1 MGDFLFNFTE
11 WLRSTFLVD
20 FALWISD
27 SSLSLWI
34 VTHFWA
40 IPIFQVI
47 HILSIAAGFGALL
60 MMSLRIFGMAGG
72 GRTIHQTTERFLPW
86 MWWALVFLTISGLLM
101 IVGEPVRELI
111 NPIFWFKM
119 ATIVVMLAVS
129 IGFMNAVRTK
139 AHAGGVDWTASAGTK
154 TGAFVLIVLWLII
167 MAGGRWIAYAPV

>member
-1 MGDFLFNFTE
+1 MGEILFQFTE
-11 WLRSTFLVD
+11 WLRGTFLVD

-27 SSLSLWI
+27 TSLSLWI

-72 GRTIHQTTERFLPW
+72 GRTIHETSDRFLPW
-86 MWWALVFLTISGLLM
+86 MWWAMVFLAISGLLM

-111 NPIFWFKM
+111 NPIFWIKM

-129 IGFMNAVRTK
+129 ILFMNSVRAK
-139 AHAGGVDWTASAGTK
+139 AHAGGVDWVASGGTK
-154 TGAFVLIVLWLII
+154 TGALVLIVLWLLI

>member
-72 GRTIHQTTERFLPW
+72 GRTIQQTTDRFLPW
-86 MWWALVFLTISGLLM
+86 MWWAMVMLAISGLFM
-101 IVGEPVRELI
+101 IVGEPIRELI
-111 NPIFWFKM
+111 NPIFWIKM
-119 ATIVVMLAVS
+119 VLIIVMVAVS
-129 IGFMNAVRTK
+129 IVFMNSVRRK
-139 AHAGGVDWTASAGTK
+139 ATAHGDAWVASSGTR
-154 TGAFVLIVLWLII
+154 TGAFALLVLWMLI